1 MTGGRGIT
9 SGPSRA
15 FLPPARAGA
24 RRRRSSW
31 GYPLFCRSRSI
42 LATVGPSPSPQRWA
56 SASSWARS
64 SGDIRSDTVL
74 FFRFSSGCEGPLRAL
89 GPLREA
95 CWWPWHHLAGR
106 RAALRGPAGFEVVPA
121 AGPSRWRV
129 VEQRKPWRW
138 ATLLYN
144 AFVGTRG
151 ECTGRGGQRGA
162 QPKSRGTGG
171 LAGDGGAEPWLCR
184 LPLSASPDVCLA
196 PGPGGVPRGPTSR
209 QHGGRAHRARG
220 LRHRARGH
228 MAPLE
233 VEQVPA
239 LVARVVLDRVLPRAL
254 PLGHEGSL
262 ARPPRDRQDRP
273 VADPLPRSLRW
284 PS

>member
-171 LAGDGGAEPWLCR
+171 LAGDGGRGTLVMSPPPLGLARR
-184 LPLSASPDVCLA
+184 LPSSRTRGGST
-196 PGPGGVPRGPTSR
+196 GPYLPATRGAGA
-209 QHGGRAHRARG
+209 QG
-220 LRHRARGH
+220 
-228 MAPLE
+228 
-233 VEQVPA
+233 
-239 LVARVVLDRVLPRAL
+239 
-254 PLGHEGSL
+254 EGSSPSGTW
-262 ARPPRDRQDRP
+262 AHG
-273 VADPLPRSLRW
+273 APRSRAGARTGCT
-284 PS
+284 SSS